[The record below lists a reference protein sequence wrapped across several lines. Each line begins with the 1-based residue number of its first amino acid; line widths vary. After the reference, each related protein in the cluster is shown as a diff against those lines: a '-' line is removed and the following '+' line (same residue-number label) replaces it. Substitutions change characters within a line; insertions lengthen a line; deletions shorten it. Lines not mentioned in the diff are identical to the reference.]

1 VFVGEGGVVRGVVC
15 GVYAAMLCCESW
27 SSGVEWT
34 ASCL

>member
-1 VFVGEGGVVRGVVC
+1 VFVGEGGVVCGVVS
-15 GVYAAMLCCESW
+15 GVYAAMLCCESR